1 MSARSASSGRSPV
14 SSGGSPVSSGRS
26 LPLLGYALGAL
37 SRRRAKALALGG
49 GLAFAVGLVATV
61 LFLASALRGEA
72 DRARAAV
79 PDIVVQR
86 LSAGRPA
93 TIGLA
98 DAAKLE
104 GIPSVRAV
112 HARVWGYV
120 FLPDLQGN
128 VTIVGV
134 PRSGDHAAPLEE
146 VHGALAEGRDLA
158 RGVHEMVAGENLARF
173 LGLHLGDSLA
183 LPSSA
188 PSPPLT
194 LVGTFGSSVETY
206 ANDVVLCDDADA
218 RAILDVPADRATD
231 LALDV
236 INPAE
241 ARVVAKTVLA
251 RLPGTRVVER
261 ELLGRVYA
269 LAYGRRAGLVLAASV
284 PAVLALLVLAWD
296 RASGLAPDEKKEIAI
311 LKAVGWSNADVL
323 WAKLYE
329 SLLVGSAATGIGLLL
344 GYAWVFLLGA
354 PGLRAAIAGWS
365 VLYPESPLT
374 PEVDFAQL
382 LAIASAIL
390 GPFVALSVVPAW
402 RASSL
407 DPMDSMR
414 G

>member
-1 MSARSASSGRSPV
+1 VSERS
-14 SSGGSPVSSGRS
+14 S
-26 LPLLGYALGAL
+26 LSLLGYALGAL
-37 SRRRAKALALGG
+37 ARRRAKALALGG
-49 GLAFAVGLVATV
+49 GLAFAVGLVSTA

-72 DRARAAV
+72 DRARDAI
-79 PDIVVQR
+79 PDVVVQR
-86 LSAGRPA
+86 LAAGRPA
-93 TIGLA
+93 TIA
-98 DAAKLE
+98 ISDAAKLD
-104 GIPSVRAV
+104 GIPSVRSV

-128 VTIVGV
+128 VTVIGVGRDA
-134 PRSGDHAAPLEE
+134 PRLES
-146 VHGALAEGRDLA
+146 VRGVLAEGRDLA
-158 RGVHEMVAGENLARF
+158 PGAHEMVAGANLARF

-183 LPSSA
+183 LPSAS

-194 LVGTFGSSVETY
+194 LVGTFGSTVETY
-206 ANDVVLCDDADA
+206 TNDVILCDESDA
-218 RAILDVPADRATD
+218 RTILDVPAGEATD
-231 LALDV
+231 LTLDV

-241 ARVVAKTVLA
+241 ARVVARTVLA

-269 LAYGRRAGLVLAASV
+269 LVYGRRAGLVLAASI
-284 PAVLALLVLAWD
+284 PAILALLVLAWD

-311 LKAVGWSNADVL
+311 LKAVGWSSADVL
-323 WAKLYE
+323 WEKLFE
-329 SLLVGSAATGIGLLL
+329 SLIVGAAATGLGLLL

-365 VLYPESPLT
+365 VLYPEAPLT

-382 LAIASAIL
+382 LAIACAVL

>member
-1 MSARSASSGRSPV
+1 VSERS
-14 SSGGSPVSSGRS
+14 S
-26 LPLLGYALGAL
+26 LSLLGYALGAL

-49 GLAFAVGLVATV
+49 GLASAVGLVAAV

-72 DRARAAV
+72 DRATGAI
-79 PDIVVQR
+79 PDVVVQR

-104 GIPSVRAV
+104 GIASVRAV
-112 HARVWGYV
+112 RARVWGYV

-128 VTIVGV
+128 VTVV
-134 PRSGDHAAPLEE
+134 SVARDAAPLGD
-146 VHGALAEGRDLA
+146 VRGVIAEGRDLTHGA
-158 RGVHEMVAGENLARF
+158 HEMVAGASLARF

-183 LPSSA
+183 LPSA
-188 PSPPLT
+188 VPSPPLT

-206 ANDVVLCDDADA
+206 ANDVVLCDESDA
-218 RAILDVPADRATD
+218 RAILDVPDDRATD
-231 LALDV
+231 LTLEV

-241 ARVVAKTVLA
+241 ARIVAKTVLA
-251 RLPGTRVVER
+251 RLPGTRVIER

-269 LAYGRRAGLVLAASV
+269 LAYGRRAGLVLAASI
-284 PAVLALLVLAWD
+284 PAILALLVLAWD
-296 RASGLAPDEKKEIAI
+296 RASGLGPDEKKEIAI
-311 LKAVGWSNADVL
+311 LKAVGWSSADIL
-323 WAKLYE
+323 WEKLFE
-329 SLLVGSAATGIGLLL
+329 SLLVGAAATGLGLVL

-382 LAIASAIL
+382 LAIAGAIL

-407 DPMDSMR
+407 DPMESMR